1 MNDKVSKKRVKG
13 KIEMMIII
21 ITTEYNMVI
30 NYLMK
35 FYQLYLMYN
44 IYFYNVLLKNKQLLL
59 TLFIHLQLYIFHK
72 VLINFQVWVSNLF
85 TL

>member
-21 ITTEYNMVI
+21 ITTEYNIVI

-35 FYQLYLMYN
+35 FYQLYLMDN

>member
-21 ITTEYNMVI
+21 ITTEYNIVI

-72 VLINFQVWVSNLF
+72 VLINFQVWVSNMF

>member
-21 ITTEYNMVI
+21 ITTEYNIVI

-44 IYFYNVLLKNKQLLL
+44 IHFCNVLLKNKQLLL

-72 VLINFQVWVSNLF
+72 VLINFQVWVSNMF

>member
-1 MNDKVSKKRVKG
+1 
-13 KIEMMIII
+13 MMIII
-21 ITTEYNMVI
+21 ITTEYNIVI

-35 FYQLYLMYN
+35 FYQLYLMDN

>member
-21 ITTEYNMVI
+21 ITTEYNIVI

-44 IYFYNVLLKNKQLLL
+44 IYLYNVLLKNKQLLL
-59 TLFIHLQLYIFHK
+59 TLFIHLQLDIFHK
-72 VLINFQVWVSNLF
+72 VLINFQVWVSDMF